1 VHALARQGRFA
12 HVRLTP
18 AAGRTA
24 QRTIRLSAPT
34 RARLRDVAARIP
46 TSAHEDARKI
56 YYHVTQIFTA
66 VPKQTKNGRPPHMGK
81 TIGIDLGTTNSCMA
95 VLEGGEPTVIENAE
109 GGRTTPSVVA
119 FAQSGE
125 RLVGTVAK
133 RQAVT
138 NPQNT
143 VFSVKRFMG
152 RKEAEVREE
161 ESIVPYKVVAGP
173 NGDAR
178 IDAGGKQFSPPEIS
192 AMILAKLKADAEA
205 YLGET
210 VDGAVITVPAYF
222 NDDQRQATK
231 DAGRIAGL
239 DVKRIINEPT
249 AASLAYGLDKESDQ
263 TILVFDL
270 GGGTFDVS
278 VLEIGDGVFE
288 VKSTAGDNHL
298 GGDNWDKAIV
308 DWLAAEFKRDQAIDL
323 TQDPMALQRL
333 YEAAEKAKIELSTAQ
348 ESQINLPFITA
359 DQSGPKHL
367 DVRITRAK
375 FNELTADL
383 LDRVVAPV
391 RQALDDAKAKGADK
405 IDHVVLVGGMTR
417 MPAVQE
423 KVKELTGSEPHRGVN
438 PDEVVAVGAA
448 IQAGVLGGEV
458 KDVLLLDVTPLTLGI
473 ETKGGVMTKLIERNT
488 TIPTR
493 KGEVFSTAEDNQ
505 PSVEIHVLQGER
517 EMATYNKSLGKFQL
531 TGIPPAPRG
540 IPQIE
545 VTFDI
550 DANGILAVS
559 AKDLGTGKE
568 QKIEIKAGSGLSDAE
583 IKQMVGDAE
592 THAEEDRKA
601 RELAEARNNAEN
613 AAYQAERQLK
623 DLGDQ
628 VDASSKE
635 EIEARIKDVREALT
649 SESPDEING
658 KAEALQ
664 TAFHKVSEAM
674 YEKAQQQ
681 AAAAQAQGEPAPNGA
696 TGDGA
701 SAEED
706 VVDAEVVDE
715 GK

>member
-1 VHALARQGRFA
+1 MA
-12 HVRLTP
+12 
-18 AAGRTA
+18 
-24 QRTIRLSAPT
+24 
-34 RARLRDVAARIP
+34 
-46 TSAHEDARKI
+46 
-56 YYHVTQIFTA
+56 
-66 VPKQTKNGRPPHMGK
+66 K

-119 FAQSGE
+119 FTQSGE

-143 VFSVKRFMG
+143 VFSIKRFMG
-152 RKEAEVREE
+152 RKEAEVQEE
-161 ESIVPYKVVAGP
+161 ESIVPYKVVSGP
-173 NGDAR
+173 GGDAVVE
-178 IDAGGKQFSPPEIS
+178 AGGKQYRPQEIS
-192 AMILAKLKADAEA
+192 AMILQKLKSDAEA

-210 VDGAVITVPAYF
+210 VDSAVITVPAYF

-231 DAGRIAGL
+231 DAGQIAGL
-239 DVKRIINEPT
+239 EVKRIINEPT
-249 AASLAYGLDKESDQ
+249 AASLAYGLDKETDQ

-288 VKSTAGDNHL
+288 VKATAGDNHL
-298 GGDNWDKAIV
+298 GGDNFDKAVV
-308 DWLAAEFKRDQAIDL
+308 DWLVSEFKKSQGIDL
-323 TQDPMALQRL
+323 SADPMALQRL
-333 YEAAEKAKIELSTAQ
+333 YEAAEKAKIELSTTQ
-348 ESQINLPFITA
+348 ETQINLPFITA
-359 DQSGPKHL
+359 DASGPKHL
-367 DVRITRAK
+367 DTRLTRAK
-375 FNELTADL
+375 LNELTADL
-383 LDRVVAPV
+383 LDRTVAPV
-391 RQALDDAKAKGADK
+391 RQALEDAKDKGAAN

-417 MPAVQE
+417 MPSVQE
-423 KVKELTGSEPHRGVN
+423 KVKELTGKDPHRGVN

-448 IQAGVLGGEV
+448 IQAGVLAGDV

-545 VTFDI
+545 VAFDI
-550 DANGILAVS
+550 DANGILNVS

-568 QKIEIKAGSGLSDAE
+568 QKIEIRSGSGLSDDE
-583 IKQMVGDAE
+583 IKKMVQDAE
-592 THAEEDRKA
+592 SHAEDDRKQ
-601 RELAEARNNAEN
+601 RELAEARNNGEN

-623 DLGDQ
+623 ELAEQ
-628 VDASSKE
+628 VDSSSKE
-635 EIEARIKDVREALT
+635 EIEAAIKDLRDSLT
-649 SESPDEING
+649 SEDAAEITTKTNTLN
-658 KAEALQ
+658 E
-664 TAFHKVSEAM
+664 AFHKVSEAM
-674 YEKAQQQ
+674 YQRAQEQ
-681 AAAAQAQGEPAPNGA
+681 AAASATPEDGGPSADGSSNGA
-696 TGDGA
+696 A
-701 SAEED
+701 AEEED

-715 GK
+715 G